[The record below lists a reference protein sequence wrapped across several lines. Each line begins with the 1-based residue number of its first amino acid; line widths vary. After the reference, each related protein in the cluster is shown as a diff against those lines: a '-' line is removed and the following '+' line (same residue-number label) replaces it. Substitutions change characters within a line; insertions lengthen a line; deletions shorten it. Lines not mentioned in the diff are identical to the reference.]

1 MLFFGFYFLLAR
13 TPDKTIFA
21 NYLRSRRIMGVAMLL
36 LSANYAVHLFCQL
49 RFADSNAAILMNM
62 STYFLCYWLFSSALT
77 SLLDRFYITRRRFAV
92 HLLLWAVFTVL
103 AGITLLHIPGGLTQS
118 LSLIMLAIWLFAYGI
133 WLAIRLIRT
142 YRKAVRFF
150 DDYHSEHIGAY
161 IRWLSIF
168 TWWAVIF
175 GIGCGLLTFLPDQF
189 IFLWVISSIPFY
201 IYLYHSYMNYLLF
214 YEKVERVLESS
225 DNDSDADEGLSLQ
238 EEKFIQTPAF
248 HTDIENKLETWIES
262 GTYVQPGISIKDLA
276 DSLNTNRTYLS
287 AYIKSTY
294 NLSFREWIAN
304 LRISYAKDLILQYP
318 NITITDVSRKSGFMS
333 LSNFMKTFKDSEGC
347 SPAKWRNINKD

>member
-1 MLFFGFYFLLAR
+1 
-13 TPDKTIFA
+13 
-21 NYLRSRRIMGVAMLL
+21 
-36 LSANYAVHLFCQL
+36 
-49 RFADSNAAILMNM
+49 
-62 STYFLCYWLFSSALT
+62 
-77 SLLDRFYITRRRFAV
+77 
-92 HLLLWAVFTVL
+92 
-103 AGITLLHIPGGLTQS
+103 
-118 LSLIMLAIWLFAYGI
+118 
-133 WLAIRLIRT
+133 
-142 YRKAVRFF
+142 
-150 DDYHSEHIGAY
+150 
-161 IRWLSIF
+161 
-168 TWWAVIF
+168 
-175 GIGCGLLTFLPDQF
+175 
-189 IFLWVISSIPFY
+189 
-201 IYLYHSYMNYLLF
+201 MNYLLF

-294 NLSFREWIAN
+294 NLSFRERIAN